1 MVRRQTCLWEI
12 AGVGRGLICNRAY
25 TLAGQTYS
33 TDSRSIVLWPK
44 RRQVKSRE
52 CVGIELE
59 SKTGRARRAE
69 AAMAGFV

>member
-1 MVRRQTCLWEI
+1 MPVENCGCRSR
-12 AGVGRGLICNRAY
+12 LICNRAY

-44 RRQVKSRE
+44 RRQVKSRG